1 MMKTGLED
9 IENSKLFGLP
19 YVIVRAPRP
28 YDTTTLNYNWQIW
41 NCKAYS
47 LYTKACDFIDK
58 PSAKEA
64 CRSVLRFLHEKEIT
78 TLPIPGGFHSEVI
91 EEDCML
97 SIKSKTAGFMERL
110 VKVNEEVHKGE
121 ILAKIYDPYEH
132 TVIEELTAPC
142 NGTVFFVHAKDIV
155 YAHTSVVKLKINNI

>member
-1 MMKTGLED
+1 
-9 IENSKLFGLP
+9 
-19 YVIVRAPRP
+19 
-28 YDTTTLNYNWQIW
+28 
-41 NCKAYS
+41 
-47 LYTKACDFIDK
+47 
-58 PSAKEA
+58 
-64 CRSVLRFLHEKEIT
+64 LHEKEIT

-142 NGTVFFVHAKDIV
+142 NGTVFFVHAKD
-155 YAHTSVVKLKINNI
+155 